1 MDSVPVP
8 VGESNRGSDASVSN
22 RLSIQLR
29 LDGLSY
35 ALVRAG
41 QIQVNRLKFNEEE
54 LLEALASD
62 ELSTDVDAVWVCVST
77 RRAVLIPSE
86 WDRPEKRADYLRV
99 LGFLI
104 DQGTRIQAFA
114 AGENRT
120 LLFAVDDAVT
130 EPLEK
135 KYGEKLAF
143 YHPLGVSLVAVED
156 TVGTTLRVDAVGGI
170 GSFTLTSAGKLLL
183 AEVYPL
189 TSENEL
195 LLSVNRT
202 IAAHPIGRLRIVCSG
217 DRAESSAATLAQ
229 FYREVTVDPDG
240 ENRNLLFAFR

>member
-1 MDSVPVP
+1 MDSVP

-22 RLSIQLR
+22 RLSIQFR

-35 ALVRAG
+35 ALVQGG
-41 QIQVNRLKFNEEE
+41 QVQVNRLTFSQEE
-54 LLEALASD
+54 LLEALAAD
-62 ELSTDVDAVWVCVST
+62 NLSTDVDAVWVCVPT
-77 RRAVLIPSE
+77 RRAVLIPAE
-86 WDRPEKRADYLRV
+86 WDRPEKRADYLRA
-99 LGFLI
+99 LGFPV
-104 DQGTRIQAFA
+104 DQNARIQAFS

-120 LLFAVDDAVT
+120 LLFAVDEAVA
-130 EPLEK
+130 EPLEE
-135 KYGEKLAF
+135 KYGAKVAF
-143 YHPLGVSLVAVED
+143 YHPLGVSVVAGDEAA
-156 TVGTTLRVDAVGGI
+156 GSILRVDTAGET

-217 DRAESSAATLAQ
+217 DRAESYAATLAR

>member
-1 MDSVPVP
+1 MVVP
-8 VGESNRGSDASVSN
+8 VGESNRGSDVSVSN

-35 ALVRAG
+35 ALVQGG
-41 QIQVNRLKFNEEE
+41 QVQVNHLTFRMEE
-54 LLEALASD
+54 LPKALAAD
-62 ELSTDVDAVWVCVST
+62 DLSADFSAVWVCVPT
-77 RRAVLIPSE
+77 RRTVLIPSE

-99 LGFLI
+99 LGFPV
-104 DQGTRIQAFA
+104 DQNARVLTFA

-120 LLFAVDDAVT
+120 LLFAVDDAVA
-130 EPLEK
+130 EPLEE

-143 YHPLGVSLVAVED
+143 YHPLGVSLTTGDDAA
-156 TVGTTLRVDAVGGI
+156 GSTLRIDAAGET
-170 GSFTLTSAGKLLL
+170 GSFTLTSARKLLL

-217 DRAESSAATLAQ
+217 DRAESSAALLAQ

-240 ENRNLLFAFR
+240 ENRNLLFPFVR